1 MSIYRL
7 ILCLLVF
14 FTGMHAEDLRFLS
27 SNNQIDTTYRV
38 DGKVF
43 VWGVQENAGRIMG
56 GFNRVA
62 GRIEAGQGLM
72 VSDAYGKVA
81 VSLDSWESEGKDLD
95 ASIQKLLFAGKQF
108 SNLVIDI
115 ENVSGLFHQ
124 EIAIGEQGEGVLSAT
139 VSVDSEKQNLKI
151 PVRFL
156 RVSEVM
162 WVLEADR
169 LFDLDFKKMGF
180 ESEMRSL
187 AQELQSRLS
196 RQVKIFFRFYLKKA
210 KV

>member
-1 MSIYRL
+1 
-7 ILCLLVF
+7 
-14 FTGMHAEDLRFLS
+14 
-27 SNNQIDTTYRV
+27 
-38 DGKVF
+38 
-43 VWGVQENAGRIMG
+43 
-56 GFNRVA
+56 
-62 GRIEAGQGLM
+62 
-72 VSDAYGKVA
+72 
-81 VSLDSWESEGKDLD
+81 
-95 ASIQKLLFAGKQF
+95 
-108 SNLVIDI
+108 
-115 ENVSGLFHQ
+115 
-124 EIAIGEQGEGVLSAT
+124 LSAT